1 MLIKGMNNPEGVSI
15 DMTPVI
21 DMVFML
27 LTFFLV
33 ATTFYQQE
41 REMKIVLPAAS
52 SAVPV
57 SAMLKELVVNVD
69 ERGSI
74 ILSGRTVDDAAL
86 REAVA
91 SAVRINSE
99 QKVTVRG
106 DRRAAYEHV
115 VRVLDICKSAGI
127 QEPYLDTVTT
137 P

>member
-1 MLIKGMNNPEGVSI
+1 MLLKRLDESAAVSI
-15 DMTPVI
+15 DLTPMI
-21 DMVFML
+21 DMVFLL

-69 ERGSI
+69 ERGGI
-74 ILSGRTVDDAAL
+74 ILSGRAMDETTF

-91 SAVRINSE
+91 SAVRINPE

-115 VRVLDICKSAGI
+115 VRVLDICKGAGI
-127 QEPYLDTVTT
+127 QEPYLDTVAT

>member
-1 MLIKGMNNPEGVSI
+1 MLLKCVNEPEGVSI

-69 ERGSI
+69 ERGGI
-74 ILSGRTVDDAAL
+74 ILSGRTVDESAL

-91 SAVRINSE
+91 AAVRVNPE

-115 VRVLDICKSAGI
+115 VRVLDICKGAGI
-127 QEPYLDTVTT
+127 QEPYLDTVAT